1 VSVRALSTGRAAITR
16 GVLLRLREQLDF
28 TERGKELLKMKR
40 DNLAS
45 ETNRLLAK
53 VEARHELEQRL
64 MEAYE
69 ALKIAYLTL
78 GYSGF
83 QSQASAVG
91 PSDAR
96 VRPRSVMGV
105 LVPEI
110 VLGKT
115 PTITSV
121 TNASAY
127 TAAKRLSSLMKEL
140 LNITEAEARIEIIAQ
155 ELTMTNR
162 KVNALERVIIPKLLE
177 MIRYIDGRLEEETLE
192 EFSRAKRIKAVIRG
206 RAG

>member
-1 VSVRALSTGRAAITR
+1 MSASRAAVTR

-40 DNLAS
+40 DNLAA

-53 VEARHELEQRL
+53 VSARHQLEEEYMR
-64 MEAYE
+64 AYE
-69 ALKIAYLTL
+69 ALKIAYMTL
-78 GYSGF
+78 GYSRL
-83 QSQASAVG
+83 QSQACTVQ
-91 PSDAR
+91 PFNAR

-115 PTITSV
+115 PAISSV
-121 TNASAY
+121 TDPSAF
-127 TAAKRLSSLMKEL
+127 AAADRLTTLMRQL
-140 LNITEAEARIEIIAQ
+140 LEIAEAEGRIESIAQ
-155 ELTMTNR
+155 ELMMTNR
-162 KVNALERVIIPKLLE
+162 KVNALERVLIPKLRE

-192 EFSRAKRIKAVIRG
+192 EFFRAKRVKAVIRG
-206 RAG
+206 HAG

>member
-1 VSVRALSTGRAAITR
+1 MSTGRAAVTR

-28 TERGKELLKMKR
+28 TKRGKELLKMKR
-40 DNLAS
+40 DNLAA

-53 VEARHELEQRL
+53 VGARHELEQRL
-64 MEAYE
+64 MRAYE
-69 ALKIAYLTL
+69 KLKFAYMVV
-78 GYSGF
+78 GYSEL
-83 QSQASAVG
+83 QSQALTVR
-91 PSDAR
+91 PLDTR

-127 TAAKRLSSLMKEL
+127 TAAERLTELVGEL
-140 LNITEAEARIEIIAQ
+140 LEITEAEARIECIAQ
-155 ELTMTNR
+155 ELMMTNR
-162 KVNALERVIIPKLLE
+162 KVNALERVLIPKLQE

-192 EFSRAKRIKAVIRG
+192 EFFRAKRVKAVIRG
-206 RAG
+206 HTR